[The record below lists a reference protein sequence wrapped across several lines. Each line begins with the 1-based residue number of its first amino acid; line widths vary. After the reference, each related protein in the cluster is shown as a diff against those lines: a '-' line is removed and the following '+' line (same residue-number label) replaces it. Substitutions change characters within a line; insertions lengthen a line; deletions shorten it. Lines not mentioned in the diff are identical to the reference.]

1 MLKLI
6 LPALILLTG
15 AGNAW
20 GQAATTYGR
29 AVTADP
35 ANGYTAWSASD
46 IGSGNWG
53 GNAYFS
59 EGEGVK
65 MGGKGNR
72 STSKTFAV
80 TSNATLFI
88 DLALNTGSNT
98 GNWDNY
104 TTYNIGE
111 DIQIWFSEQRQQG
124 KVIINGTEDN
134 ISNACI
140 DGNNRWYDL
149 WTVHLEIN
157 TANDKLTAMTLSGRD
172 GTNKASYT
180 LAEPVTLSHNI
191 TTSLTVS
198 FATYRYSEGGSLETW
213 LSSLRIQEL
222 ADFYYLKNKANGAY
236 FAAGSNYGTKAITNM
251 IGHSVTLSKQ
261 SEGYY
266 IDTQI
271 FNNNGTDH
279 FLNGLFTDGAAT
291 SWAFASD
298 GAGYYT
304 ISDNTGKLTAGAVGD
319 ALSLTSGTGDNTK
332 WELLTVEA
340 WKAEQEARLDGAT
353 ASNGKDAT
361 FYIPA
366 ANFNRNDR
374 TANRKWNGSPTIG
387 GYNTES
393 PSGTNFLAEKIDG
406 YERDYTSF
414 DVYQALTGLKPGCYK
429 LQAQGFYRNGTT
441 EEKNVILYANSSEV
455 ALNNIHDGAPTTAD
469 AANGFTTENGGKYV
483 PNSMEDAA
491 KAFNHGSYE
500 NELLFIVDES
510 GTLRVGIKRDDHIQD
525 EWTCID
531 NFRLTYYGTDL
542 TNMIQNPSFESATA
556 ARQTTIEGWT
566 STYSPV
572 DDYKFKTQN
581 TENVVRVGTYYV
593 ERWQGSDHYDHRGL
607 NNATFTQTI
616 ANLPAGTYKL
626 TANAQNV
633 EQYYRDTPGTGMYL
647 KVGENRTEVN
657 ATVLTEAYTTLSEAG
672 DIEIG
677 IVLDDCSGNWIY
689 FDNFQLAFAPEMPD
703 LVAVEGDM
711 DPAIASAQ
719 TATLAAYNSSRTAD
733 NYYAAKAAIAAAQAS
748 ADDYHRGALINGI
761 ISSEGAGAVVV
772 NEEAVA
778 ENWTPDPVR
787 NTWSVEGTTDGSG
800 MTTPFLENWVETGYL
815 PDRSYHYVA
824 NGVENGYYE
833 VSLLVRI
840 YKNGEAA
847 PTATSAR
854 LNVNADF
861 EDLFAGGTACTYK
874 SGTTNLTG
882 VYKTVNLM
890 TQVTDGTLDINL
902 AFEGADFNWL
912 AWKDLKVTYL
922 GNVTANMAV
931 NATAKWGTFCAP
943 FDVAIPEGVT
953 AYSCASATDAGK
965 LKLDEITTGTIP
977 ANTPVILNAEEGLA
991 STTFYGIKVPNES
1004 DDLITSG
1011 LLVGNVGTAGK
1022 TITDKDK
1029 ENGYLLQI
1037 QDGKTGFYKMN
1048 PSKSYKIGF
1057 NRCYLVVGSNP
1068 GELKA
1073 REAFFFFEDDATA
1086 INALEAAKAET
1097 GALKDGKY
1105 LIEGKIVL
1113 VKNGVK
1119 YGANGQIVK

>member
-6 LPALILLTG
+6 LPALMLLTG
-15 AGNAW
+15 AENAW
-20 GQAATTYGR
+20 GQATTTYGR

-35 ANGYTAWSASD
+35 TNGYVAWSASD

-59 EGEGVK
+59 EGKGV
-65 MGGKGNR
+65 MMSGTGNR
-72 STSKTFAV
+72 TTSKTFAV

-88 DLALNTGSNT
+88 DLVLNTGNNT
-98 GNWDNY
+98 GSGDNY
-104 TTYNIGE
+104 TNYNIGE
-111 DIQIWFSEQRQQG
+111 DIQIWFNEQNQQG
-124 KVIINGTEDN
+124 KVIINGTEYA
-134 ISNACI
+134 ISNACGK
-140 DGNNRWYDL
+140 DNGNRTSDL
-149 WTVHLEIN
+149 WTVHLEVN

-172 GTNKASYT
+172 GTNKASFT
-180 LAEPVTLSHNI
+180 LAEAVTLSHDI

-198 FATYRYSEGGSLETW
+198 FYINRVAGDLNTW

-271 FNNNGTDH
+271 FNNNSTEH
-279 FLNGLFTDGAAT
+279 FLKSDLFTDGAAT

-304 ISDNTGKLTAGAVGD
+304 ISDNTGKLTAGAVGGD
-319 ALSLTSGTGDNTK
+319 LSLTSGTGDNTK
-332 WELLTVEA
+332 WELLTVDA
-340 WKAEQEARLDGAT
+340 WKAEQEARLVGAT

-366 ANFNRNDR
+366 ANFNRNDN
-374 TANRKWNGSPTIG
+374 TANEKWSDNPTIG
-387 GYNTES
+387 GYSVST
-393 PSGTNFLAEKIDG
+393 PTGTNYLAEKIDG

-441 EEKNVILYANSSEV
+441 EEKNVILYANSSKV
-455 ALNNIHDGAPTTAD
+455 ALHNIHDGAPTAPDAD
-469 AANGFTTENGGKYV
+469 HGYTTENGDKYV

-510 GTLRVGIKRDDHIQD
+510 GALRVGIKRDDHIQD

-556 ARQTTIEGWT
+556 AGQTTIEGWT
-566 STYSPV
+566 SAYSSE
-572 DDYKFKTQN
+572 DKYKFQTQN
-581 TENVVRVGTYYV
+581 TEYVVKVGTYYV
-593 ERWQGSDHYDHRGL
+593 ERWQGKEHFEHRGL
-607 NNATFTQTI
+607 KDATFTQTV

-626 TANAQNV
+626 TANAINV
-633 EQYYRDTPGTGMYL
+633 EQYYKDTPGTGMYL
-647 KVGENRTEVN
+647 KIGNNRTEVN
-657 ATVLTEAYTTLSEAG
+657 AAVFTEAYTTLSTAG

-677 IVLDDCSGNWIY
+677 IVLENCSGNWVY
-689 FDNFQLAFAPEMPD
+689 FDDFQLTYVTEMPD
-703 LVAVEGDM
+703 LVPVEGEM

-719 TATLAAYNSSRTAD
+719 TAALAAYNSSRTAD

-824 NGVENGYYE
+824 EGVENGYYE

-840 YKNGEAA
+840 YNNGETA
-847 PTATSAR
+847 PAATSAKFK
-854 LNVNADF
+854 VNADF
-861 EDLFAGGTACTYK
+861 EDLIAGGTACTYK

-890 TQVTDGTLDINL
+890 TTVTNGTLDINL

-912 AWKDLKVTYL
+912 AWKDLKVIYL
-922 GNVTANMAV
+922 GDVTANMAV

-943 FDVAIPEGVT
+943 FAVDIPAGVT
-953 AYSCASATDAGK
+953 AYTCASATVAGN
-965 LKLDEITTGTIP
+965 LNLEEITTGTIP

-991 STTFYGIKVPNES
+991 STTFYGIKVPNETE
-1004 DDLITSG
+1004 DLIRVG

-1022 TITDKDK
+1022 TIMDK

-1057 NRCYLVVGSNP
+1057 NRCYLVVDSNQ
-1068 GELKA
+1068 GGNA
-1073 REAFFFFEDDATA
+1073 REVFFFDDDATA
-1086 INALEAAKAET
+1086 ISALEAAKAET

-1105 LIEGKIVL
+1105 FENGKIVIL
-1113 VKNGVK
+1113 KNGVK